1 LKKNAAKEKSLSPL
15 SLTSVRVLLLLVV
28 APLFLPQSRVWGFAA
43 PHRAKS
49 LLQVPQPSW
58 EITTLGSTMRQ
69 PPLLLLLT
77 AKTRRRICL
86 NEIEKVSQVTAGP
99 AKSAMMTSKN
109 GKMQPT
115 RPREKL

>member
-1 LKKNAAKEKSLSPL
+1 
-15 SLTSVRVLLLLVV
+15 
-28 APLFLPQSRVWGFAA
+28 
-43 PHRAKS
+43 
-49 LLQVPQPSW
+49 
-58 EITTLGSTMRQ
+58 MRQ